1 MGLFRSLPFLQRLR
15 VPAPRAELFD
25 LIERQARVAAVSLL
39 LGAEPTGNGLY
50 RLTVDTTGD
59 P

>member
-1 MGLFRSLPFLQRLR
+1 MGLFRSPPFLQRLR
-15 VPAPRAELFD
+15 VSAISAELFD
-25 LIERQARVAAVSLL
+25 LVERQARLSTVGLL

>member
-1 MGLFRSLPFLQRLR
+1 LR
-15 VPAPRAELFD
+15 VSAISAELFD
-25 LIERQARVAAVSLL
+25 LVERQARLSTVGLL

-50 RLTVDTTGD
+50 RLTVDPIGD

>member
-15 VPAPRAELFD
+15 VPAMRAELFD
-25 LIERQARVAAVSLL
+25 LIERQARVAAVGLL